1 MGQLISVELEDGT
14 IIQIEATETSSSL
27 RIGQPQ
33 PSDPNNPKRGIFP
46 PEPTQQITQN
56 FQAIES
62 TVRAYTA
69 YTLRAFKNLA
79 IAEVS
84 EVELKFGVS
93 IDARSGIPYI
103 ADGKAGCNLNIMVK
117 CVFPKKAQE

>member
-1 MGQLISVELEDGT
+1 MGQLIPVELEDGT
-14 IIQIEATETSSSL
+14 VIHIEATETSPSPS
-27 RIGQPQ
+27 IGQPQ

-46 PEPTQQITQN
+46 PEPDQQITQN
-56 FQAIES
+56 FQAIEG
-62 TVRAYTA
+62 TIRAYTA

-93 IDARSGIPYI
+93 VDVRTGVPYI
-103 ADGKAGCNLNIMVK
+103 ADGKAGCNLNITVK
-117 CVFPKKAQE
+117 CLFPKKAGE